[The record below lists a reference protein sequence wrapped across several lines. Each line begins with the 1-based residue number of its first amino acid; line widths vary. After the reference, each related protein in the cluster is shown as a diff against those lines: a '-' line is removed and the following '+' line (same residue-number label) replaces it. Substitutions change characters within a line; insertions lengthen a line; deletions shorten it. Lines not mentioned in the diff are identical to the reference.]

1 MKAVIIQPL
10 YLWSLKTY
18 NSPGYIYISIYLYS
32 LYILSGEYWHFLIHH
47 LYNFDGFFLY
57 TWVKIFHKKWFL
69 HILKFAIYLSWN
81 FRPMKM
87 KKKKHRT
94 TSASF
99 PFSIILKL
107 SAYQQL
113 YWKDFFDFLR
123 FLWRRKMSL
132 IQSLNQYISYNI
144 LPVEIFSLFLCQKFG
159 ILLCFRSWRGSKF
172 FASFCKEQ
180 NTLLIFLRKRWFH
193 QHMQHNGNT
202 NNTTIP
208 PFLISFLILM
218 NKISQHK
225 IKNRLNLGCFVKLAF
240 LKENILWFFRHWY
253 HTIPDYLIEI

>member
-1 MKAVIIQPL
+1 MGFFYILGSKFSIKNDFCIF
-10 YLWSLKTY
+10 W
-18 NSPGYIYISIYLYS
+18 NSPSTSVGTLD
-32 LYILSGEYWHFLIHH
+32 LW
-47 LYNFDGFFLY
+47 
-57 TWVKIFHKKWFL
+57 KW
-69 HILKFAIYLSWN
+69 
-81 FRPMKM
+81 